1 MCGYNKNI
9 AALEF
14 HHVNPEEKEFEI
26 DIRHF
31 SNTSLQKLKEEV
43 NKCILLCANC
53 HRELHNPKL
62 YMDDV
67 VKIVNQAHN
76 KKSFN
81 VQNHKNTCP
90 ICGKEFNK
98 IGGKIYC
105 SQKCRDSERYFNYPT
120 IDEIEKQYNELD
132 TWEKVA
138 QSFGLT
144 RKIIQGVR
152 KRAGKL

>member
-14 HHVNPEEKEFEI
+14 HHINPEEKEFEI

-31 SNTSLQKLKEEV
+31 SNTSLEKLKKEV

-62 YMDDV
+62 YINDV
-67 VKIVNQAHN
+67 IEIVNQAHN

-81 VQNHKNTCP
+81 TQNHKNICP
-90 ICGKEFNK
+90 VCGKEFNK
-98 IGGKIYC
+98 VGNKIYC
-105 SQKCRDSERYFNYPT
+105 SKECRDSERYFNYPT
-120 IDEIEKQYNELD
+120 IDEIEEQYKKLN
-132 TWEKVA
+132 TWDKVA
-138 QSFGLT
+138 ESFGLT
-144 RKIIQGVR
+144 RKIIQGIR